1 MLLHDRI
8 HITAD
13 KTDVRETM
21 PQFTVNVVQITSHK
35 MMQTD
40 CKQQNCFRMVP
51 AFVQHICHTLN
62 GNIFQ
67 VAV

>member
-13 KTDVRETM
+13 KADIRETM
-21 PQFTVNVVQITSHK
+21 LQFTVNVIQIASHK
-35 MMQTD
+35 MVQTD
-40 CKQQNCFRMVP
+40 CKQQNRLRMIP